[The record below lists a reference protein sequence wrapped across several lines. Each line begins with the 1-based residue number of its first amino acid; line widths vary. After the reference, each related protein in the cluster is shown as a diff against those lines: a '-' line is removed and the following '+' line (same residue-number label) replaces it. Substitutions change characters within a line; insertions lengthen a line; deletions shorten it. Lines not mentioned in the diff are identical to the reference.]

1 MTGAGGDP
9 LNALERERVTRLK
22 QQISRRTYRV
32 DPEAVAQEILFKL
45 RIINLGRRGLLG
57 DIPET
62 GTSAVDQASG
72 R

>member
-22 QQISRRTYRV
+22 QQISRRMYRV

-57 DIPET
+57 NDSEAGPT
-62 GTSAVDQASG
+62 VNQSFGK
-72 R
+72 